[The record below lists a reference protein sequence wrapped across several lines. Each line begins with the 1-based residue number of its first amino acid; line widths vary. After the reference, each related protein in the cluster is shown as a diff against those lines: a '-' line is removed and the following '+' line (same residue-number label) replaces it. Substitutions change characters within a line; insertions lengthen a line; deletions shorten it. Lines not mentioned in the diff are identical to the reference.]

1 MANNTIERLTSIGTK
16 VYINNIQLLGATS
29 VGAFGGDPDTIDAS
43 TLLDEVT
50 QSVLGRQQQGLWQVN
65 YVYNDKD
72 GDGDFKHMEEIAAL
86 GTSVPVKVEFKN
98 GAKFENT
105 GTVANYSNGVEDNA
119 VLTATVSVAI
129 DGGKWVYTGP
139 TTNTTP

>member
-1 MANNTIERLTSIGTK
+1 MANSTIERLTSIGTK

-50 QSVLGRQQQGLWQVN
+50 QSVLGRQQQGLWQVS

-72 GDGDFKHMEEIAAL
+72 GDGDFKHMEGIAAL

-105 GTVANYSNGVEDNA
+105 GTVANYSNGVEDNS

-139 TTNTTP
+139 TATTP